1 MAITVNRP
9 PVTTTPAGSLGC
21 EQFQTAYVVR
31 DLDEAIETF
40 GKHYGVKDFTMLPM
54 PPMEGGASMRIGLA
68 WTGGQQIELIEAKG
82 PGLELYTDWM
92 KDGRAIKHHHF
103 GYFIHNDEE
112 WEELEK
118 KLAAEG
124 REYVFSGDGG
134 ICQFIYVDAPELGHY
149 LEFVYPNEEGKA
161 LFESVPGN

>member
-9 PVTTTPAGSLGC
+9 AVTATPAGSLGC

-40 GKHYGVKDFTMLPM
+40 GKHYGVKDFTRLPM

-68 WTGGQQIELIEAKG
+68 WSGGQQIELIEAKG

-92 KDGRAIKHHHF
+92 EDGRAIKHHHF

-112 WEELEK
+112 WAELEK

-124 REYVFSGDGG
+124 RHSRPIATQLVPASTFHEAEEYHQQYFAKRG
-134 ICQFIYVDAPELGHY
+134 IASCHI
-149 LEFVYPNEEGKA
+149 
-161 LFESVPGN
+161 